1 MGDSLTRGSRREMF
15 KFFNTTMETFLGK
28 PMSAGGVHGA
38 TYWGGGYEA
47 VIKYVEIHTYTRA
60 RARTHTHLLFYLSLL
75 VCLFVSFIFKMLLSL
90 LLLLFFTCSNTK
102 TINVLN

>member
-60 RARTHTHLLFYLSLL
+60 RAHTHTPSLLFVSSCLF
-75 VCLFVSFIFKMLLSL
+75 VCLFRLFLKCYYHYCCYCYLL
-90 LLLLFFTCSNTK
+90 
-102 TINVLN
+102 VLTQKQ